1 MHSLPLCV
9 RLNGRP
15 VILVGEGEAAEAKA
29 RLLRRAGAQIVGEE
43 AEAALAI
50 VALADNAAALAAIAR
65 LKESCLLVNAVATPD
80 QSAFHLPD
88 VVDSE
93 PEDGRGSGGGSGG
106 ESVEVCGV
114 SE

>member
-1 MHSLPLCV
+1 MHSLPLFV

-50 VALADNAAALAAIAR
+50 VALDDNAAALAAIAR
-65 LKESCLLVNAVATPD
+65 LKRSEEPSELQSLMRISYAVFCLQKKTTSSTIG
-80 QSAFHLPD
+80 SAND
-88 VVDSE
+88 
-93 PEDGRGSGGGSGG
+93 
-106 ESVEVCGV
+106 
-114 SE
+114 